1 MWLSVVE
8 LIVSGWLTLAYFGQ
22 QHEPQAVGSAPQLP
36 AGAIVPGLA
45 DVEVTS
51 EETEVY
57 DRPDETSYVVATLRR
72 GNRIGVRYATAGNW
86 LAIDPPPATICW
98 IERSAMDPDA
108 KPVGRNDLGTG
119 SGASGER
126 AGERATVVVADAV
139 VRFGQSG
146 ARLPGP
152 PAGRLM
158 QGTILRLLDRPPLT
172 VGQGRTARTWCAI
185 EPPPDQACYVRAA
198 ITSSPARMLQ
208 PMLAETQAAYANT
221 RGSAPTDEKPRAE
234 NLPPGIASE
243 LERIEAAHR
252 STILKGQPIEQW
264 RLEPV
269 RARYQALLKAARDS
283 PAAEEAIRVRLS
295 QVTQQEQAA
304 MAARTLATMLA
315 ESHRRDGEV
324 AEVRKRIAAAARTHA
339 RAYQAVGFIQPSAQN
354 ADGRKLYV
362 LIGATG
368 KTVAYL
374 DIPPGLDPN
383 PLLSQRVGVRG
394 SPHYSE
400 DLGTRLITV
409 RALESLEARK

>member
-1 MWLSVVE
+1 M
-8 LIVSGWLTLAYFGQ
+8 
-22 QHEPQAVGSAPQLP
+22 
-36 AGAIVPGLA
+36 
-45 DVEVTS
+45 
-51 EETEVY
+51 
-57 DRPDETSYVVATLRR
+57 
-72 GNRIGVRYATAGNW
+72 
-86 LAIDPPPATICW
+86 
-98 IERSAMDPDA
+98 
-108 KPVGRNDLGTG
+108 
-119 SGASGER
+119 
-126 AGERATVVVADAV
+126 
-139 VRFGQSG
+139 
-146 ARLPGP
+146 
-152 PAGRLM
+152 
-158 QGTILRLLDRPPLT
+158 
-172 VGQGRTARTWCAI
+172 
-185 EPPPDQACYVRAA
+185 
-198 ITSSPARMLQ
+198 Q